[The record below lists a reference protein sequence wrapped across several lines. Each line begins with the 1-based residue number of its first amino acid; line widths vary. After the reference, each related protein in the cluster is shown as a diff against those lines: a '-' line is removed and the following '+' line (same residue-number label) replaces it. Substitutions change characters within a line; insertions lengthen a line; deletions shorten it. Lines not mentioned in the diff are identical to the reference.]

1 RIAGVS
7 FTVSSLVITQSSHYT
22 VTSYLPNQISA
33 VNLSGDKDLICF
45 SNDDDSDKGYAVVV
59 TMTGAAITFA
69 NIGTKIKDSAITAIY
84 PAYVSETSAYCA
96 FQVGTTLTYKLLEIS
111 GYTVTAGSEVNYPSG
126 AAGYPLIFNST
137 IGLVL
142 AWRNDET
149 TPNFEVLSSGPGAL
163 KVLGASISK
172 G

>member
-1 RIAGVS
+1 TAVSIARVSDTAYVVACNRTGSTNKGVLIACEYDEVDTVSSGSETEFFSSAVNYLSMIRAGTGVHLYYKDTTLTRIAGVS

-69 NIGTKIKDSAITAIY
+69 NIGTKIKD
-84 PAYVSETSAYCA
+84 
-96 FQVGTTLTYKLLEIS
+96 
-111 GYTVTAGSEVNYPSG
+111 
-126 AAGYPLIFNST
+126 
-137 IGLVL
+137 
-142 AWRNDET
+142 
-149 TPNFEVLSSGPGAL
+149 
-163 KVLGASISK
+163 
-172 G
+172 